1 MVNSKND
8 QLIESFD
15 PVYSI
20 FRLVT
25 KKFLRFWHDPQA
37 AHWGAGDQF
46 FLPWAKDS
54 IWKRA
59 RLNLPTLLGLS
70 ALFDQ
75 EIAEFTN
82 RSEYQK

>member
-1 MVNSKND
+1 M
-8 QLIESFD
+8 
-15 PVYSI
+15 
-20 FRLVT
+20 
-25 KKFLRFWHDPQA
+25 QA

-54 IWKRA
+54 IWNGMG
-59 RLNLPTLLGLS
+59 LNLPMILGLS
-70 ALFDQ
+70 ALFDP